1 MQYLTVLIV
10 RVFSRPSWNGLRS
23 SSGQLKLWSFC
34 WLACAW
40 KTRICS
46 VLLKWKQGFFRRQ
59 QRGHDKQQKKKQI
72 AANRLQG
79 SDGWVQTWEL
89 LFWIKRFNVI
99 FVDLSLIFGFLKFR
113 VKGLTLFLNIF
124 FTEIGFN
131 FRVLLRQ
138 PRLAEHLLQAS
149 TAHAT
154 GPWAAG
160 HRCGAPPH
168 LQRLFAT
175 GAPYV
180 KHI

>member
-1 MQYLTVLIV
+1 MG
-10 RVFSRPSWNGLRS
+10 SAAAADSWNYGVFVGSPAPEKPEFVLS
-23 SSGQLKLWSFC
+23 SSNGNK
-34 WLACAW
+34 
-40 KTRICS
+40 
-46 VLLKWKQGFFRRQ
+46 GFSD
-59 QRGHDKQQKKKQI
+59 GNKEAMTNSKNKSKN

-89 LFWIKRFNVI
+89 LFWIKRFNAI